1 MENKFNFLTPNILD
15 ITYEDFCKLVEAEM
29 QKVEKEYSQ
38 TPIRDREKYLQ
49 IWVNINIDLI
59 PDNYL
64 TLLKDELIKLGWSD
78 VRVKK
83 QNDRGSRIY
92 IYLTQ

>member
-29 QKVEKEYSQ
+29 QKVEKEYNQ

-64 TLLKDELIKLGWSD
+64 TWLKDELIKLGWSD
-78 VRVKK
+78 VRIKK

-92 IYLTQ
+92 IYLAK